1 MDLSRGYLC
10 LSAGDFR
17 LVFIMGDGIWT
28 LPAHERL
35 PWPNEIDRS
44 FSSALRDSIRSQWH
58 PWHVGAQKGNSKR
71 YKNKCFRAF
80 LFSSAVCSHSNCSTF
95 IHPHGSAA
103 QPSPWLS
110 PFKSEENCLPCRR
123 RRASLTCLFCSSL
136 PAFPTSARP
145 CRFLMTFTLFRT
157 PLTFP
162 QFFFISLSNAF
173 ALLPVAIGPRVA
185 VCLSMNWPRASP
197 PPSSVSV
204 RSFPLSSFYLLLLLF
219 LSCPCETR
227 HSADAPWVPFRPSAS
242 TGTCPSGCGAASHLL
257 PGKWTRWSTWAN
269 LQTP

>member
-1 MDLSRGYLC
+1 MLQGIFFFHLPCAGIVTVQHLSTHT
-10 LSAGDFR
+10 A
-17 LVFIMGDGIWT
+17 
-28 LPAHERL
+28 A
-35 PWPNEIDRS
+35 RS
-44 FSSALRDSIRSQWH
+44 
-58 PWHVGAQKGNSKR
+58 
-71 YKNKCFRAF
+71 
-80 LFSSAVCSHSNCSTF
+80 
-95 IHPHGSAA
+95 A
-103 QPSPWLS
+103 QPALS

-136 PAFPTSARP
+136 PAFPTSARS

-162 QFFFISLSNAF
+162 KFFFISLF
-173 ALLPVAIGPRVA
+173 T
-185 VCLSMNWPRASP
+185 P

-242 TGTCPSGCGAASHLL
+242 TGTCPSGCGAASRLL
-257 PGKWTRWSTWAN
+257 PGKWTRRST
-269 LQTP
+269 